1 MISERYGITEDAEPV
16 VACTL
21 ANAAGVQVRLL
32 SLGCII
38 PGMLTDAPGLQLY
51 AASRLNGA
59 LVGPAGRV
67 HWHVDGLR
75 AAAAAIAAP

>member
-1 MISERYGITEDAEPV
+1 MIRERNGITEDAEPI

-32 SLGCII
+32 ALGCII
-38 PGMLTDAPGLQLY
+38 PGMLTDAPGLRLC

-59 LVGPAGRV
+59 LVGPAGPV
-67 HWHVDGLR
+67 HWQVDGLR
-75 AAAAAIAAP
+75 AAAAAIGAP